1 MEPFPQWI
9 SNAAPSTL
17 PDAEDLSTVC
27 RHSAAADRHLPLQ
40 PATLGGEALADRLL
54 EEFHELFEAIS
65 TGDEPGRLIQA
76 EYDVTGRYVRC
87 GKHFAYWKA
96 LASGEIGIAE
106 ILHERMNLG
115 DHLAGSVALNE
126 PRDE

>member
-1 MEPFPQWI
+1 MPR
-9 SNAAPSTL
+9 TYRL
-17 PDAEDLSTVC
+17 T
-27 RHSAAADRHLPLQ
+27 AAAQQQQIDIYRYNLQ
-40 PATLGGEALADRLL
+40 RWGGEAPADRLL

-76 EYDVTGRYVRC
+76 EYDVAGRYVRC

>member
-17 PDAEDLSTVC
+17 PDAEDLPTVC

-40 PATLGGEALADRLL
+40 RWGEAQADRYL
-54 EEFHELFEAIS
+54 EDFQALFEAIS

-76 EYDVTGRYVRC
+76 EYGVTGRYVRC

-115 DHLAGSVALNE
+115 DHRAGSVALNE